1 MADSLERNA
10 ASGEPADSRFVEVTT
25 RDRIAVLTLN
35 RPDDGNAMN
44 RALLEELADATDK
57 LAQDTELRGVLITG
71 SGKAFSRGGDIREY
85 HRALSEDSFDAAAYG
100 DRLTHLLKRTV
111 LTIRAIPCPVLAA
124 VNGQAAGAGFALA
137 LACDLRLAS
146 RRASFHFAYG
156 AIGASTDAG
165 MAWFLPRAVGYAR
178 ALELLLEQPVI
189 RAPQAQRE
197 GLVSAVVEPGELV
210 EEGLRRLRELAQ
222 RSPHAIR
229 SAKHLLDRSLS
240 MPLAEHLDLERAD
253 FAAAVAS
260 RDMRHGI
267 TSLLA
272 GEWPEFRGE

>member
-1 MADSLERNA
+1 M
-10 ASGEPADSRFVEVTT
+10 
-25 RDRIAVLTLN
+25 RDGIAVLTLN
-35 RPDDGNAMN
+35 RPDHGNAMN
-44 RALLEELADATDK
+44 TALLEQLLAATEELARDPA
-57 LAQDTELRGVLITG
+57 LRGVLLTG
-71 SGKAFSRGGDIREY
+71 AGKAFSLGGDIREY
-85 HRALSEDSFDAAAYG
+85 HRALSDDTFDAAAYG
-100 DRLTHLLKRTV
+100 DRLTRLLKQTV
-111 LTIRAIPCPVLAA
+111 LAIRAIPCPVLAA
-124 VNGQAAGAGFALA
+124 VNGQAAGAGFSLA

-189 RAPQAQRE
+189 RAPQAQQE
-197 GLVSAVVEPGELV
+197 GLVSAVLDPGELV
-210 EEGLRRLRELAQ
+210 EEGLRRLRDLAQ
-222 RSPHAIR
+222 AAPHAIR
-229 SAKHLLDRSLS
+229 SAKHLLDRSLA